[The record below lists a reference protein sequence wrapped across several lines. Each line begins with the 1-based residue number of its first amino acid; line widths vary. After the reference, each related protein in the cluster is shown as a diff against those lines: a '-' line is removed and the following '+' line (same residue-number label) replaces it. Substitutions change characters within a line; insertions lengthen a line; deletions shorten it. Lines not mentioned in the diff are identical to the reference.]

1 MTVIV
6 KKDIKIG
13 HIRRRKRCE
22 RPPHSLLKVEERLMA
37 FCIAYRFN
45 YCSRAVVSKFICE
58 TKRNA
63 SDVCFYMCNTPQIM
77 REATLLE
84 KVDRLAQRVNAQLE
98 ETRYV

>member
-1 MTVIV
+1 
-6 KKDIKIG
+6 
-13 HIRRRKRCE
+13 
-22 RPPHSLLKVEERLMA
+22 MA

-63 SDVCFYMCNTPQIM
+63 ADVCFYMCNTPYIM
-77 REATLLE
+77 REKTILA
-84 KVDRLAQRVNAQLE
+84 KVDRLAAKVNAQLE